1 MSILGINCR
10 TQLSVHIQTTNGWR
24 SCSHHQNHA
33 DHWCIPSDS
42 TIVQEFMKAGL
53 PIWFMQPAHT
63 LPGVC
68 IDAIV
73 EPRNPH
79 DFIELLD
86 AETKFNIVF
95 CGSADDLEKRK
106 AFALHSW
113 QFFPY
118 YHPFTLYIIKPRG
131 NVSGTQVPAQGSC
144 QTKFPLICGEDS
156 QQTNILSRSEENHVP
171 KMKAGHPC
179 EYIAYDNIVTVDR
192 PLHCRLSL
200 SKRWPSER
208 AQSK

>member
-1 MSILGINCR
+1 MDGILAP
-10 TQLSVHIQTTNGWR
+10 TTETAQTISAFT
-24 SCSHHQNHA
+24 
-33 DHWCIPSDS
+33 SDS

-53 PIWFMQPAHT
+53 PVWFMWPTHT
-63 LPGVC
+63 LPGVR

-73 EPRNPH
+73 EPRNPRN
-79 DFIELLD
+79 FIKLLD
-86 AETKFNIVF
+86 AETKFDIIF
-95 CGSADDLEKRK
+95 CGSADDPEKRK

-113 QFFPY
+113 QFFSY
-118 YHPFTLYIIKPRG
+118 YNPFTLYIIKPRG
-131 NVSGTQVPAQGSC
+131 NVSGTQAPAQGSR
-144 QTKFPLICGEDS
+144 QTTFPPICGEDS
-156 QQTNILSRSEENHVP
+156 QQTKISSRSEENHIP

-192 PLHCRLSL
+192 PLCCILSS